1 MMPMIV
7 GFSVMGPVSGYFSDR
22 YGARFFATL
31 AMLIT
36 AASFVALSFLPP
48 NFDYP
53 TFALII
59 FIMGV
64 GGGLFAAPN
73 IVSIMNA
80 VPREDRGAASGMRA
94 TIQNTGQTLSLAIF
108 FTVIISGLSSSL
120 PNALSGAMVSAGVPR
135 LAGAFSSISPTSA
148 LFSAFL
154 GYNPMQSI
162 LTIPSLA
169 PVVSQI
175 PQATL
180 TFLEGQTFFPN
191 AIAPAFVSS
200 LDLSF
205 YIGAVLSVAGAI
217 ASLLR
222 GSIYIH
228 EEQIEVPSPPRQNE

>member
-1 MMPMIV
+1 
-7 GFSVMGPVSGYFSDR
+7 
-22 YGARFFATL
+22 
-31 AMLIT
+31 MLIT
-36 AASFVALSFLPP
+36 ASTFIALSLLPY
-48 NFDYP
+48 NFDYT
-53 TFALII
+53 TFGIII
-59 FIMGV
+59 FVMGI

-80 VPREDRGAASGMRA
+80 VPKEDRGVASGMRA

-108 FTVIISGLSSSL
+108 FTVIISGLSNSL
-120 PNALSGAMVSAGVPR
+120 PSALSGAMVSAGVPK

-162 LTIPSLA
+162 LAIPSLA
-169 PVVSQI
+169 TVVSQI
-175 PQATL
+175 PKATL

-205 YIGAVLSVAGAI
+205 YIGAALSVAGAI

-222 GSIYIH
+222 GNVYIH
-228 EEQIEVPSPPRQNE
+228 EELVNGSPPQDGKPAPTEQA

>member
-1 MMPMIV
+1 
-7 GFSVMGPVSGYFSDR
+7 
-22 YGARFFATL
+22 
-31 AMLIT
+31 
-36 AASFVALSFLPP
+36 
-48 NFDYP
+48 
-53 TFALII
+53 
-59 FIMGV
+59 
-64 GGGLFAAPN
+64 
-73 IVSIMNA
+73 
-80 VPREDRGAASGMRA
+80 MRA

-108 FTVIISGLSSSL
+108 FTVIISGLSSGL
-120 PNALSGAMVSAGVPR
+120 PTALSGAMVNAGVPK

-191 AIAPAFVSS
+191 AIAPAFVTS

-205 YIGAVLSVAGAI
+205 YIGAALSVAGAI

-222 GSIYIH
+222 GSVYIH
-228 EEQIEVPSPPRQNE
+228 EEQMIEPPPPGPDE